1 MLLDSSLERSLDLLD
16 ARLLELGADLQFQ
29 PAQYPILIGT
39 ETLERAGYLAAFP
52 HLLFDATPHESARGM
67 GIPAHEVHAT
77 GFHPLF
83 MGKDAHATPTRK
95 QSLSPAVCFHV
106 FSALSSQ
113 TLTTPVRVTARG
125 RCFRREE
132 TVTPGRR
139 QFEFQMREFILLGE
153 KQLIDPVLWAL
164 VKLGPASAQRWLCR
178 ANSTAE
184 SAAD

>member
-39 ETLERAGYLAAFP
+39 ETLERAGYVAAFP
-52 HLLFDATPHESARGM
+52 HLLFDATLHESARGM

-77 GFHPLF
+77 GFQPVFL
-83 MGKDAHATPTRK
+83 GKDAHATPTRK